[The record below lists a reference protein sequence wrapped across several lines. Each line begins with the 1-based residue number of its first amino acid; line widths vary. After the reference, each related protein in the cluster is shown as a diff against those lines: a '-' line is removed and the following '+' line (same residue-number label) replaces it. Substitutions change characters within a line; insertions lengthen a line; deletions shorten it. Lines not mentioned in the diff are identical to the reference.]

1 MRHSERS
8 LAGPKRPIVG
18 NNSLTRH
25 RMVADVK
32 HKAVVLEGPLMAGTK
47 MRIGLYR
54 IPARRPT
61 GKTTA

>member
-1 MRHSERS
+1 
-8 LAGPKRPIVG
+8 
-18 NNSLTRH
+18 
-25 RMVADVK
+25 MVADVK